1 MHDTDF
7 IYVSKYHLECRS
19 KNLELN
25 ISNEKSRSDEW
36 LSMNSAQ
43 QRTSRAKY
51 WPLTLTGYLAVGARD
66 CQNRYLYIFV
76 RF

>member
-51 WPLTLTGYLAVGARD
+51 DAVGARD